1 MSVAKIIII
10 LSHIPVFAVTL
21 YALFIYKSL
30 KSDLRVF
37 AAFLFCTGILQLI
50 GFILWFIPANNLFV
64 LHAYVP
70 IGFLFL
76 IGFYRIVFKDFLN
89 KRVLPIVGIG
99 FLFFSVINTIFFQDL
114 FTFNSNAQTVES
126 ILLLI
131 LSLSTYM
138 LFLNKTV
145 IKQDQQTIRSLNWIN
160 SGVFIYYASTL
171 LIFYFGE
178 FITKNV
184 SVELSRNT
192 WVVITFFSVIM
203 YGCFFKGLWN
213 RAKK

>member
-1 MSVAKIIII
+1 MSVTKIIII
-10 LSHIPVFAVTL
+10 LSHIPVFAVAL
-21 YALFIYKSL
+21 YSLIIYKSL
-30 KSDLRVF
+30 KADLRVF
-37 AAFLFCTGILQLI
+37 AGFLFCSGILQLI
-50 GFILWFIPANNLFV
+50 SFVLWFKSINNLFV
-64 LHAYVP
+64 LHLLVP

-76 IGFYRIVFKDFLN
+76 LAFYRIVLKDFLN
-89 KRVLPIVGIG
+89 TLILPIVGIG
-99 FLFFSVINTIFFQDL
+99 FLHFSVINSCYFQDF
-114 FTFNSNAQTVES
+114 FTFNSYALSVEC

-184 SVELSRNT
+184 TVELSRYT
-192 WVVITFFSVIM
+192 WVLHSFFSVIM
-203 YGCFFKGLWN
+203 YGCFFMGLWN
-213 RAKK
+213 RAEK